1 MRLPGY
7 FKRRSTY
14 SVFQICEVFLYYLQV
29 ENLDK
34 AMQILAAHPN
44 NQRGQKHVADMLD
57 VEPGIQDDT
66 RLFLED
72 IFYLE

>member
-1 MRLPGY
+1 
-7 FKRRSTY
+7 
-14 SVFQICEVFLYYLQV
+14 VFLYYLQV